1 MNSKQSMTEDAMYGM
16 TEDEIQSQYMESITA
31 RFSGLEMVIAGI
43 LSDCQEMNQ
52 YQHAAKVNQDA
63 SKERIRQQ
71 LNVAKHILFKMV
83 DRREAKF
90 E

>member
-1 MNSKQSMTEDAMYGM
+1 MNSSKQIAMYGM

-31 RFSGLEMVIAGI
+31 RFSGLEMVIAGL

-52 YQHAAKVNQDA
+52 YQHAATVNQEA

-83 DRREAKF
+83 DQREAEF